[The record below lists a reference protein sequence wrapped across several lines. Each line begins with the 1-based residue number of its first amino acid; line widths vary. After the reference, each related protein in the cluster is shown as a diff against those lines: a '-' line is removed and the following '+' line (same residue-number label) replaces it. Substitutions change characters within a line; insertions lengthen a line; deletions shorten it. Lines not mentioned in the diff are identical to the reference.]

1 VEQSQAGLFIVARV
15 FQNFHLSR
23 IMPIL
28 VNQQI
33 RVQKTRK
40 VLESTC
46 KISETRRIIT
56 TRNSAR
62 RAKNGG
68 IDIKICKYRLIS
80 MLQEKQ
86 QSREV
91 KEYSINIL
99 LSAVKLLI
107 VKCEVAM
114 PRNDIKKKIIFNKK
128 NYAGVTKIDM

>member
-28 VNQQI
+28 VNQQV

-40 VLESTC
+40 VLESTR

-56 TRNSAR
+56 SKNAAR

-80 MLQEKQ
+80 MLQEKR
-86 QSREV
+86 QSREISERV
-91 KEYSINIL
+91 WYKYL
-99 LSAVKLLI
+99 TL
-107 VKCEVAM
+107 C
-114 PRNDIKKKIIFNKK
+114 
-128 NYAGVTKIDM
+128 

>member
-1 VEQSQAGLFIVARV
+1 
-15 FQNFHLSR
+15 
-23 IMPIL
+23 
-28 VNQQI
+28 
-33 RVQKTRK
+33 
-40 VLESTC
+40 
-46 KISETRRIIT
+46 
-56 TRNSAR
+56 
-62 RAKNGG
+62 
-68 IDIKICKYRLIS
+68 